1 MELHNLN
8 KQVKMI
14 NAKQDELYDSKLSKI
29 KQNFTDS
36 LKNELTCPICLNILK
51 DPIICTKCLKNFCE
65 NCVKEWE
72 NKNNLYCP
80 FHCFMPEY
88 NSNLSLKNIINLI
101 THYNKEIKSIN
112 KKDELNNNQ

>member
-1 MELHNLN
+1 MELYNLN

-14 NAKQDELYDSKLSKI
+14 NAKQDELYDSKLSQI

-36 LKNELTCPICLNILK
+36 LKNELTCPICFNILK
-51 DPIICTKCLKNFCE
+51 DPIMCTKCLKNFCE

-80 FHCFMPEY
+80 FQCFMPEY

-112 KKDELNNNQ
+112 KRDELNNNQ